1 MSESFPEDSLRME
14 KVRDGLKA
22 RSFESAWGR
31 IWLAMNPSAE
41 ILTGLFAEILP
52 VGPNSCPAA
61 EYQ

>member
-31 IWLAMNPSAE
+31 IWLAMKPSAE
-41 ILTGLFAEILP
+41 ILTGLFAESLP
-52 VGPNSCPAA
+52 YGPNIFSVAV
-61 EYQ
+61 YQ